1 MRYADRDGNI
11 YEEENGQDRLLH
23 WMYTTMAGR
32 VSLKILTRPWVSR
45 LGGAFLSSPISKC
58 LIKGFIKNNHI
69 DMSEYEEKN
78 YKSYNEFFSRKIKE
92 GKRSFPED
100 KTILGSPC
108 DCKIS
113 VYPIEEKTSF
123 VVKDTRYT
131 LDSLIRNRKIARHF
145 QGGYAVIL
153 RLTVDDY
160 HRYCYFDDGI
170 KSENHRIEG
179 VYHTVN
185 PIANDHVKIY
195 KENTR
200 EYTLMKTKHFGD
212 ALQMEVGALMVGKI
226 VNHDGA
232 GSMRRR
238 IEKGYFQFGGSTIIL
253 LLEKDKV
260 EIREELLERTKNQC
274 ETKIRQGEMIGKAL
288 VRP

>member
-32 VSLKILTRPWVSR
+32 ASLKILIRPWVSK

-58 LIKGFIKNNHI
+58 LIKGFVKNNHI
-69 DMSEYEEKN
+69 DMSEYEKKN

-92 GKRSFPED
+92 GKRPFPED

-108 DCKIS
+108 DCKVS

-170 KSENHRIEG
+170 KSENLTVADITVSEEQAKQLAEQCTRNQVSDAHLLDIIEDWFG
-179 VYHTVN
+179 APV
-185 PIANDHVKIY
+185 
-195 KENTR
+195 R
-200 EYTLMKTKHFGD
+200 EGNL
-212 ALQMEVGALMVGKI
+212 
-226 VNHDGA
+226 
-232 GSMRRR
+232 
-238 IEKGYFQFGGSTIIL
+238 
-253 LLEKDKV
+253 
-260 EIREELLERTKNQC
+260 
-274 ETKIRQGEMIGKAL
+274 
-288 VRP
+288 

>member
-32 VSLKILTRPWVSR
+32 ASLKILIRPWVSK

-58 LIKGFIKNNHI
+58 LIKGFVKNNHI
-69 DMSEYEEKN
+69 DMSEYEKKN

-92 GKRSFPED
+92 GKRPFPED

-108 DCKIS
+108 DCKVS

-170 KSENHRIEG
+170 KSENHRIDG
-179 VYHTVN
+179 VYHWRCT
-185 PIANDHVKIY
+185 P
-195 KENTR
+195 
-200 EYTLMKTKHFGD
+200 
-212 ALQMEVGALMVGKI
+212 
-226 VNHDGA
+226 DGSWSID
-232 GSMRRR
+232 GW
-238 IEKGYFQFGGSTIIL
+238 
-253 LLEKDKV
+253 KD
-260 EIREELLERTKNQC
+260 C
-274 ETKIRQGEMIGKAL
+274 
-288 VRP
+288 